1 MRGVVDE
8 TGGGSYRVRLE
19 DGREVE
25 ASLRGRLKLEE
36 RRGGKV
42 VIGDRVSLDQVGE
55 GWTIESVEQ
64 RKTELVRRSRNRG
77 APKVLAA
84 NLDRAFMVVAARHPQ
99 ANPELV
105 DRLLVLG
112 ESSGIRPALVINKID
127 LPGARDIAEPLEDLY
142 QSIGYLVLCV
152 SAVSGEGL
160 DLLQEELC
168 AGSSTL
174 IGPSGVGKSSLLML
188 SIRNWSCVPESCP
201 VKVALVGTPRSAPV
215 SYR

>member
-19 DGREVE
+19 DGRVVE

-42 VIGDRVSLDQVGE
+42 VIGDRVSLDQLGE

-64 RKTELVRRSRNRG
+64 RTTELVRRSRNRG

-84 NLDRAFMVVAARHPQ
+84 NLDRAFMVVAAKHPQ

-112 ESSGIRPALVINKID
+112 ESSGIRPALVINKMD
-127 LPGARDIAEPLEDLY
+127 LPGARDIAEPLE
-142 QSIGYLVLCV
+142 
-152 SAVSGEGL
+152 
-160 DLLQEELC
+160 
-168 AGSSTL
+168 
-174 IGPSGVGKSSLLML
+174 
-188 SIRNWSCVPESCP
+188 
-201 VKVALVGTPRSAPV
+201 
-215 SYR
+215 